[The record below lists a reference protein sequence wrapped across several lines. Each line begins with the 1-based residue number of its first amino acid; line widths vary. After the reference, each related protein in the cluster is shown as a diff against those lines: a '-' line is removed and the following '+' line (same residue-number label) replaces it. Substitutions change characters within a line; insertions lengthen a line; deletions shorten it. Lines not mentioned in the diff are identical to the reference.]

1 MNKSDAGCCSC
12 GSGCCGQ
19 EQEKRQIIIEF
30 LYLDLS
36 VCKRC
41 QGTETIV
48 WNTKP
53 SCTCYH
59 CRGSNRS
66 ACYVDISKDS
76 E

>member
-1 MNKSDAGCCSC
+1 MNKSDAGCCTC

-41 QGTETIV
+41 QGTET
-48 WNTKP
+48 NL
-53 SCTCYH
+53 
-59 CRGSNRS
+59 
-66 ACYVDISKDS
+66 
-76 E
+76 